1 MVKKIS
7 TIELKRIAR
16 EIITSEEDKYTI
28 SINVRPI
35 TFMDIISLKDSGY
48 SMQRRKSDFGY
59 YTDLNCGGYNDLNG
73 TTVIFLDKLDR
84 LSRRRQI
91 SNIFLLVSACYHE
104 ARHSEQQF
112 FDKYSYAR
120 FLFDIERVYMQSD
133 SSKDYNHNHN
143 DYSFEIGANLYGIEM
158 AREYLKK
165 NYPKVYEEDKDKI
178 DILEESFLVDYKLYN
193 PTYFID
199 MVIPRIR
206 NIRPLDDNKKV
217 KDIKDKSLI
226 LSIFLNDDGSIK
238 RPREILNNRKYLKLD
253 KIIIY
258 AVYSSLSF
266 LNELTCIDDL
276 TEEEISIINEA
287 IEYTSEL
294 CENQRKYFNEL
305 MVRPNDN
312 AIIQNEKIMYVNLYL
327 LKIQLI
333 RDYLKDSKGFKRSR
347 KL

>member
-1 MVKKIS
+1 MVKKIG

-16 EIITSEEDKYTI
+16 EIITSEEDKYAI

-48 SMQRRKSDFGY
+48 SMQKRKSDFGY
-59 YTDLNCGGYNDLNG
+59 YMDLNCGGYNDLNG
-73 TTVIFLDKLDR
+73 TTVIFLDKLNK

-143 DYSFEIGANLYGIEM
+143 DYSFEIGANLYGVEM

-206 NIRPLDDNKKV
+206 NIRSLDDNKKV

-238 RPREILNNRKYLKLD
+238 RPSEVEYQELD
-253 KIIIY
+253 KRIVY

-266 LNELTCIDDL
+266 LNKLICIDDL
-276 TEEEISIINEA
+276 TEEEIGIINEA

-305 MVRPNDN
+305 MTRNNNVTNK
-312 AIIQNEKIMYVNLYL
+312 NEKIMYVNLYL

-333 RDYLKDSKGFKRSR
+333 RYYLKDSKGFKRSR
-347 KL
+347 RL

>member
-28 SINVRPI
+28 SINVRLI

-48 SMQRRKSDFGY
+48 SMQKRKSDFGY

-120 FLFDIERVYMQSD
+120 FLSDIEMFYMKTD
-133 SSKDYNHNHN
+133 ANRDYTENH
-143 DYSFEIGANLYGIEM
+143 DEYSFEIGANLYGIEM

-165 NYPKVYEEDKDKI
+165 NYPRVYEEDKDKI
-178 DILEESFLVDYKLYN
+178 DILEECFLVDYKLYN

-238 RPREILNNRKYLKLD
+238 RPSEVEYQELD
-253 KIIIY
+253 KRIVY

>member
-16 EIITSEEDKYTI
+16 EIITSEEDKYAI

-48 SMQRRKSDFGY
+48 SMQKRKSDFGY
-59 YTDLNCGGYNDLNG
+59 YMDLNCGGYNDLNG
-73 TTVIFLDKLDR
+73 TTVIFLDKLNK
-84 LSRRRQI
+84 LSYGRQI

-143 DYSFEIGANLYGIEM
+143 DYSFEIGANLYGVEM

-165 NYPKVYEEDKDKI
+165 NYPRVYEEDKDKI
-178 DILEESFLVDYKLYN
+178 DILEECFLVDYKLYN

-238 RPREILNNRKYLKLD
+238 RPSEVEYQELD
-253 KIIIY
+253 KRIVY

-266 LNELTCIDDL
+266 LNKLTCIDDL

-305 MVRPNDN
+305 MTRNNNVTNKS
-312 AIIQNEKIMYVNLYL
+312 EKIMYVNLYL

-347 KL
+347 RL

>member
-48 SMQRRKSDFGY
+48 SMQKRKSDFGY

-112 FDKYSYAR
+112 FDKYSYDR
-120 FLFDIERVYMQSD
+120 FLSDIEMFYMKTD
-133 SSKDYNHNHN
+133 ANRDYTENH
-143 DYSFEIGANLYGIEM
+143 DEYSFEIGANLYGIEM

-165 NYPKVYEEDKDKI
+165 NYPRVYEEDKDKI
-178 DILEESFLVDYKLYN
+178 DILEECFLVDYKLYN

-238 RPREILNNRKYLKLD
+238 RPSEVEYQELD
-253 KIIIY
+253 KRIVY

-266 LNELTCIDDL
+266 LNKLTCIDDL

>member
-16 EIITSEEDKYTI
+16 EIITSEEDKHAI

-48 SMQRRKSDFGY
+48 SMQKRRNDFGY
-59 YTDLNCGGYNDLNG
+59 YTDLSCGGYNDLNG

-143 DYSFEIGANLYGIEM
+143 DYSFEIGANLYGVEM

-178 DILEESFLVDYKLYN
+178 DILEESFLADYKLYN

-238 RPREILNNRKYLKLD
+238 RPSEVEYQELD
-253 KIIIY
+253 KRIVY

-266 LNELTCIDDL
+266 LNKLTCIDDL
-276 TEEEISIINEA
+276 TEEEIGIINEA

-305 MVRPNDN
+305 MTRNNNVTNKS
-312 AIIQNEKIMYVNLYL
+312 EKIMYVNLYL

-347 KL
+347 RL

>member
-16 EIITSEEDKYTI
+16 EIITSEEDKYAI

-48 SMQRRKSDFGY
+48 SMQKRKSDFGY
-59 YTDLNCGGYNDLNG
+59 YMDLNCGGYNDLNG

-143 DYSFEIGANLYGIEM
+143 DYSFEIGANLYGVEM

-238 RPREILNNRKYLKLD
+238 RPSEVEYQDLD
-253 KIIIY
+253 KRIVY

-266 LNELTCIDDL
+266 LNKLTCIDDL
-276 TEEEISIINEA
+276 TEEEIGIINEA

-305 MVRPNDN
+305 MTRNNNVTNKSD
-312 AIIQNEKIMYVNLYL
+312 KIMYVNLYL

-347 KL
+347 RL